1 MTSVLTFRKSMISI
15 ITVSLLIAAGL
26 TSMYLLELYTA
37 TKKSERME
45 DQQSSPL
52 SGNQRPPWSP
62 IKTSRPNNN
71 PIKIGHRGA
80 SKYAPENT
88 LASIQSAID
97 LGIDYV
103 EIDVRYTS
111 DDVPILFHDKLL
123 HRTTDGFGYVKN
135 TSLSE
140 LQELDAGSWF
150 GEEFK
155 GTQVPTLKDAL
166 ELMQG
171 RICLQLHIKS
181 IITKKAIDLVR
192 EFSPDGDCLMIS
204 IPVLRDVI
212 NQEKMLISRGV
223 LDHET
228 LAVFAEHWPD
238 APILPWLTSHVG
250 HIQKLLEQ
258 YPSTVAVMM
267 TPGAA
272 TADIIDA
279 AHKVGLLV
287 IVRLPG
293 SQNNVENY
301 KKVLDAGVDGIFMDN
316 FDLLDAYL
324 EKQPQNFN
332 AMPEAQNESG

>member
-1 MTSVLTFRKSMISI
+1 MTLIIVAGQTSTFFMTWYLDSKLPEWDDNPPPSPFIGNLRPAWAK
-15 ITVSLLIAAGL
+15 IA
-26 TSMYLLELYTA
+26 TH
-37 TKKSERME
+37 
-45 DQQSSPL
+45 
-52 SGNQRPPWSP
+52 
-62 IKTSRPNNN
+62 RPNNN

-88 LASIQSAID
+88 LVSIQSAIE
-97 LGIDYV
+97 LGLDYV
-103 EIDVRYTS
+103 ELDMRYTS

-204 IPVLRDVI
+204 IPVLRGVRNQENPLGSTGVI
-212 NQEKMLISRGV
+212 NP
-223 LDHET
+223 ET

-238 APILPWLTSHVG
+238 APIVPPLTSLVG

-258 YPSTVAVMM
+258 YPSAVAVTM

-272 TADIIDA
+272 RADIIDA

-293 SQNNVENY
+293 SQDNLENF

-316 FDLLDAYL
+316 FNLLDAYL
-324 EKQPQNFN
+324 ENQPKNFN
-332 AMPEAQNESG
+332 AMPETQNESG